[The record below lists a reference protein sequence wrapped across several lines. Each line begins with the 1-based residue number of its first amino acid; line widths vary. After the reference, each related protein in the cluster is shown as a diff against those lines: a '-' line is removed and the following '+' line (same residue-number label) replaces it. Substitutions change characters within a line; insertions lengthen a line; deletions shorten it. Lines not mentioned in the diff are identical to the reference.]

1 MDRLLKDVW
10 VCWTGKGKDGV
21 AEGRLPSQHRKVM
34 QRLLRRLLEM
44 GARTEEMRGIFQG
57 AVVLKKDASHPP
69 IGKRIEDKGKG
80 AEGID
85 PKESEKT
92 AGKVDEVKMEYALD
106 SEVLEVLR
114 TGMKTRWPEHFSME
128 GRAAVKFV
136 EEGVRGLPSNGFTF
150 MVHFFVSTFDFNE
163 TLETSNH

>member
-10 VCWTGKGKDGV
+10 ICWTGKGKDGV
-21 AEGRLPSQHRKVM
+21 TEGRLPSQHRKVM

-44 GARTEEMRGIFQG
+44 GARTEEMRGIFQSV
-57 AVVLKKDASHPP
+57 VVLKKDPP
-69 IGKRIEDKGKG
+69 TGKGKQIEDKSVENGEA
-80 AEGID
+80 AENVG
-85 PKESEKT
+85 E
-92 AGKVDEVKMEYALD
+92 GKVEYALD

-150 MVHFFVSTFDFNE
+150 MVHFLVSTSTKRYTKYVWSLN
-163 TLETSNH
+163 TPLL